1 MEQLEITQM
10 GSKQSIIGKTLETLI
25 KNSDKTVREIAREM
39 HISEQTLYSME
50 KQTTNRIDLDLLKSI
65 ADYFHKDIS
74 VFFGYEKYQEPIIL
88 NREEEQLLSRYRKM
102 NKYGK
107 TRLEEYSID
116 LVGNKKYLDESV

>member
-10 GSKQSIIGKTLETLI
+10 SSKQSIIGKTLETLI

-39 HISEQTLYSME
+39 NISEQTLYSME

-74 VFFGYEKYQEPIIL
+74 IFFGYEKYQEPIIL
-88 NREEEQLLSRYRKM
+88 NREEEQLLFRYRKM

-116 LVGNKKYLDESV
+116 LVGNKKYLDENV